1 MKSMSSNYLFEP
13 TRWDSGA
20 MFRVSGPRGS
30 TKRWVQPLK
39 EETMKVLKMVN
50 AAIAILLSIVVTGCA
65 APQGGGLR
73 PTSKQFSSQWI
84 DITMG
89 GMMALPSEG
98 LALALSLKNKSS
110 KTLQV
115 SVAFVTPDPTQRCEV
130 TKQLNS
136 AQSSLFSCPQKSLTP
151 NTDYPIEI
159 SIYSDESRKNLVDKP
174 QTRFHFSEKDAKAF
188 AELTRKLEAEK
199 AK

>member
-1 MKSMSSNYLFEP
+1 MN
-13 TRWDSGA
+13 
-20 MFRVSGPRGS
+20 
-30 TKRWVQPLK
+30 
-39 EETMKVLKMVN
+39 VLKMMKV
-50 AAIAILLSIVVTGCA
+50 AIAILLSIVVTSCA
-65 APQGGGLR
+65 APQGGGVR

-84 DITMG
+84 EITMG
-89 GMMALPSEG
+89 GMMALPGEG

-115 SVAFVTPDPTQRCEV
+115 SVAFITPDPTQRCEV

-159 SIYSDESRKNLVDKP
+159 SIYSDEGHKNLVEKP
-174 QTRFHFSEKDAKAF
+174 RTQFYFSEKDAKAF
-188 AELTRKLEAEK
+188 EELTKKLEAEK